1 MGDSRLDHLLED
13 LENSTQRSHSVEKT
27 TTSFASASSQSTCV
41 QQSGVLSKS
50 KSTSSL
56 TGAATDNMLKDL
68 DTALK
73 ASTNYIE
80 SHRSVQLPNGHQEY
94 HESRYTSTSGVPP
107 SSTGDF
113 NLERQVQHMMPSNY
127 STSLS
132 SANGNGHNQHYS
144 GLQSANMVSSMQTS
158 SSKQSYTSY
167 KVQSNSYTSRHL
179 DSHQQ
184 EQDQDRPGSRLK
196 ANIDELDTLLSD
208 LNNAQNT
215 NSRHQETSSEDY
227 GDQGMMQGQVKKTI
241 TSMNEYT
248 MSAGGSSCDYN
259 RKPPSPSPK
268 RRTPV
273 MCSPVPRRSGP
284 SPAGRKVSPPPS
296 ASAAAGMTSNTM
308 SSSNYSYNYNSSRNS
323 SPPRKRS
330 PSPRMDS
337 ATPTGHAYYSKY
349 HSSYS
354 QNQHHSNGP
363 ASFPSCPS
371 PSPNRGPSIQT
382 PPKKV
387 DDLMTELSEFD
398 PSIQHTGF
406 KEPVAPARSKYSSSQ
421 QHQFSSSVHHDEEL
435 DSRYKKRE
443 PSPIRPVQQ
452 PAAPSG
458 PAVYYPPGELF
469 SSTRNNETL
478 NSDISVSPIPPA
490 DQSHAATME
499 TTSSSRGRAK
509 MRAEYG
515 YKEKGRYSE
524 GDTKQGAAVVPICL
538 PLCCAAPCVIL

>member
-1 MGDSRLDHLLED
+1 
-13 LENSTQRSHSVEKT
+13 
-27 TTSFASASSQSTCV
+27 
-41 QQSGVLSKS
+41 
-50 KSTSSL
+50 
-56 TGAATDNMLKDL
+56 
-68 DTALK
+68 
-73 ASTNYIE
+73 
-80 SHRSVQLPNGHQEY
+80 
-94 HESRYTSTSGVPP
+94 
-107 SSTGDF
+107 
-113 NLERQVQHMMPSNY
+113 
-127 STSLS
+127 
-132 SANGNGHNQHYS
+132 
-144 GLQSANMVSSMQTS
+144 
-158 SSKQSYTSY
+158 
-167 KVQSNSYTSRHL
+167 
-179 DSHQQ
+179 
-184 EQDQDRPGSRLK
+184 
-196 ANIDELDTLLSD
+196 
-208 LNNAQNT
+208 
-215 NSRHQETSSEDY
+215 
-227 GDQGMMQGQVKKTI
+227 
-241 TSMNEYT
+241 
-248 MSAGGSSCDYN
+248 MS
-259 RKPPSPSPK
+259 
-268 RRTPV
+268 
-273 MCSPVPRRSGP
+273 SPVPRRTSP
-284 SPAGRKVSPPPS
+284 SPAGRKVSPPPC
-296 ASAAAGMTSNTM
+296 AAAAGMTSNTM

-354 QNQHHSNGP
+354 QNQNHSSGP

-398 PSIQHTGF
+398 PSIQHIGF
-406 KEPVAPARSKYSSSQ
+406 KEPVAPARSNKYSSSHQ
-421 QHQFSSSVHHDEEL
+421 QSHFSSSNHHDEEL

-443 PSPIRPVQQ
+443 PSPIRPVKQ
-452 PAAPSG
+452 PTAPSG

-478 NSDISVSPIPPA
+478 NSDISVSPISPA
-490 DQSHAATME
+490 GQASHATTME